1 MSAITKPTINPEL
14 DLVLER
20 HTSVSPEK
28 VWKAWTVAE
37 HLKQWFCP
45 RPWSIIHCAIDLRPG
60 GKFEFTMR
68 SPEGQEFP
76 NTGCILDVAE
86 NRRLI
91 WTDALQ
97 PGYRPSAEPFF
108 TGMVF
113 IEPDG
118 KGGTNYTAVAV
129 HKDPEVRKK
138 HEEMGFHEGWA
149 TVYDQMVEFI
159 EKNLKE

>member
-1 MSAITKPTINPEL
+1 MKPTLNPEL

-20 HTSVSPEK
+20 HTKASPEK
-28 VWKAWTVAE
+28 VWKAWTTPE

-45 RPWSIIHCAIDLRPG
+45 RPWTVTHCALDLRPG

-76 NTGCILDVAE
+76 NTGCILDVEE
-86 NRRLI
+86 NRRLV

-108 TGMVF
+108 TAMIF

-118 KGGTNYTAVAV
+118 KGGTNYTAYAV
-129 HKDPEVRKK
+129 HRDPESKKK
-138 HEEMGFHEGWA
+138 HEDMGFHQGWG
-149 TVYDQMVEFI
+149 TVFDQMVEFI
-159 EKNLKE
+159 EQNLK